1 MTTASVC
8 SFSPAMATTIEVAK
22 AADAAGL
29 YAVWTG
35 EFNDRSHWG
44 AKQSGLIATR
54 LLNPAGRSSTPLTAP
69 GRGFGDRLA
78 VNVNVLPRPFDTE
91 RPQNARSMTDT
102 SSRPVRCSP
111 RANGTKRRKLRRPH
125 HVKMARTAHRLT
137 HDAVLEIG
145 QQAAPDAATRAPLGH
160 GNVS

>member
-54 LLNPAGRSSTPLTAP
+54 LLNPAAEARRLSRHLVAASGTVSRSTSTFFLVLSTLS
-69 GRGFGDRLA
+69 DRK
-78 VNVNVLPRPFDTE
+78 T
-91 RPQNARSMTDT
+91 
-102 SSRPVRCSP
+102 
-111 RANGTKRRKLRRPH
+111 
-125 HVKMARTAHRLT
+125 
-137 HDAVLEIG
+137 
-145 QQAAPDAATRAPLGH
+145 PDQ
-160 GNVS
+160 